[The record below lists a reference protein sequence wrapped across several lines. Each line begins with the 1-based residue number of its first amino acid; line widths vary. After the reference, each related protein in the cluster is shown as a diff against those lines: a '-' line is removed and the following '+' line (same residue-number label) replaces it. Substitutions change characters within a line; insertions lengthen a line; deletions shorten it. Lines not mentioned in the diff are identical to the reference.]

1 MSELLL
7 ISFMHAFLDREVM
20 KNEVARLCVW
30 SVVYFNMITYS
41 DHELHKFIL
50 KINIQS

>member
-7 ISFMHAFLDREVM
+7 ISFMHAFLVREVM
-20 KNEVARLCVW
+20 KNEVVRVCVR
-30 SVVYFNMITYS
+30 SVVYFNMITHS
-41 DHELHKFIL
+41 DHELQKFIL